1 MFRQYLQY
9 GYWKPFVMKKHGQPA
24 RLRQLVPA
32 LFVAALA
39 LFALFAVVGW
49 TFWPLATLLVAYAG
63 GVGGMTVA
71 VLRDAPQPL
80 AVALRLPAVIAAY
93 HVAYGIG
100 TIVGAFD
107 VLRGRSGR
115 ERFARLS
122 R

>member
-39 LFALFAVVGW
+39 LFALARRLRLAV
-49 TFWPLATLLVAYAG
+49 WPLATLLFAYAG
-63 GVGGMTVA
+63 AVGAMTVA
-71 VLRDAPQPL
+71 VLRDTPQPL

-100 TIVGAFD
+100 TLD
-107 VLRGRSGR
+107 RRLRR
-115 ERFARLS
+115 AS
-122 R
+122 RDDAAASASPG

>member
-24 RLRQLVPA
+24 RLRQLMPA
-32 LFVAALA
+32 LFIVVLA
-39 LFALFAVVGW
+39 LFALMAVVGW
-49 TFWPLATLLVAYAG
+49 RFWPLVTLLVAYAG
-63 GVGGMTVA
+63 AVGAMTVA
-71 VLRDAPQPL
+71 VLREAPQPL
-80 AVALRLPAVIAAY
+80 KVALRVPAVIAAY

-100 TIVGAFD
+100 SIVGAFD
-107 VLRGRSGR
+107 VLRGRPGR